1 MSERKRSWISL
12 MTYYKKLAKLVNMI
26 KRYKYLLIFILL
38 FTSKSHAL
46 SPEYEKE
53 LYIGCYTNSKQY
65 LGTDGA
71 KIYCQCTIDKLS
83 AKFNDEEIDEVFSK
97 EPDEIQQLT
106 AFATIECENNK

>member
-1 MSERKRSWISL
+1 
-12 MTYYKKLAKLVNMI
+12 MI
-26 KRYKYLLIFILL
+26 KKYKYLLILILL

-53 LYIGCYTNSKQY
+53 LYIGCYTNSKTY
-65 LGTDGA
+65 LGANGA
-71 KIYCQCTIDKLS
+71 KIYCQCTIDRLS
-83 AKFNDEEIDEVFSK
+83 EKFSDKQIDEVFSK

>member
-1 MSERKRSWISL
+1 MIIINKYSSL
-12 MTYYKKLAKLVNMI
+12 I
-26 KRYKYLLIFILL
+26 IFILL
-38 FTSKSHAL
+38 FASKSNAL
-46 SPEYEKE
+46 SPKYEKE

-83 AKFNDEEIDEVFSK
+83 EKFSDEEIDEVFSK

-106 AFATIECENNK
+106 EFATLACEK

>member
-1 MSERKRSWISL
+1 
-12 MTYYKKLAKLVNMI
+12 MTFYKKLAKLVNMI
-26 KRYKYLLIFILL
+26 KKYKYLLTFILF

-71 KIYCQCTIDKLS
+71 KIYCTCTIDKLS
-83 AKFNDEEIDEVFSK
+83 EKFSDGEIDEVFSK

-106 AFATIECENNK
+106 EFATLACEK

>member
-1 MSERKRSWISL
+1 MF
-12 MTYYKKLAKLVNMI
+12 KK
-26 KRYKYLLIFILL
+26 YHIFIIFFLL
-38 FTSKSHAL
+38 FISKSHAL

-83 AKFNDEEIDEVFSK
+83 EKFSDEEIGEVFSK

-106 AFATIECENNK
+106 EFATIACEK

>member
-1 MSERKRSWISL
+1 
-12 MTYYKKLAKLVNMI
+12 MI
-26 KRYKYLLIFILL
+26 KRYKYLLILILL

-53 LYIGCYTNSKQY
+53 LYIGCYTNSKTY
-65 LGTDGA
+65 IGADGA

-83 AKFNDEEIDEVFSK
+83 TKFNNEQMDKVFSK

>member
-1 MSERKRSWISL
+1 MIRK
-12 MTYYKKLAKLVNMI
+12 
-26 KRYKYLLIFILL
+26 YKYLLIFIFL

-46 SPEYEKE
+46 SPKFEKE

-65 LGTDGA
+65 LGADEA
-71 KIYCQCTIDKLS
+71 KIYCQCTIYKLS
-83 AKFNDEEIDEVFSK
+83 EKFSDKEIDEVFSK

>member
-1 MSERKRSWISL
+1 MDCKII
-12 MTYYKKLAKLVNMI
+12 YKL
-26 KRYKYLLIFILL
+26 LLIVVL
-38 FTSKSHAL
+38 FSSTQTHAL
-46 SPEYEKE
+46 SPKYEKE

-97 EPDEIQQLT
+97 EPSEIQQLT
-106 AFATIECENNK
+106 EFATLACEK

>member
-1 MSERKRSWISL
+1 MIF
-12 MTYYKKLAKLVNMI
+12 YKKLEKLVNMI
-26 KRYKYLLIFILL
+26 KKYKYLLIFILL

-71 KIYCQCTIDKLS
+71 KVYCQCTVDKLS
-83 AKFNDEEIDEVFSK
+83 EKFSDKEIDLIFKQKPEDIMKTTEFV
-97 EPDEIQQLT
+97 
-106 AFATIECENNK
+106 TIECENNK